1 MSLSLVQRPSL
12 RVLPARPN
20 LEFLKNEAKQRLRAL
35 RTVAPSARLAEV
47 QHHLAR
53 EYGFANWREM
63 KAGVERLAPPALS
76 GLACA
81 AVGDWIAL
89 GPGNSRVALHI
100 AAASAGVAV
109 SVDICDHGVFGVQ
122 ADGVALEGDSLSF
135 TLLAPTANGF
145 QQAFYQARWDVSTDR
160 WVGAWTS
167 HGVTADLD
175 FVRGVYP
182 PAPRFD
188 GLDGF
193 WDGRLES
200 QGRMTRLILR
210 FRTSEHGTHA
220 WLDSPDTGVLGRPA
234 VAIVRDGGEVTV
246 AMKTVAITGTISDD
260 GQWIEGRF
268 VKGGIG
274 RPLRL
279 IRRLPGGAPPLPQR
293 APAVELPSDALA
305 VLVGSYL
312 TELKA
317 LVQVTQDNGR
327 LYVQLVGP
335 PADPTTRSAA
345 VTAVQ
350 GPKLELLASS
360 PTKFFWRILDATAEF
375 ELGPDGRAV
384 AMVTRQNGRQFR
396 AVRVASRP

>member
-1 MSLSLVQRPSL
+1 MSVSLVRGQSPRS
-12 RVLPARPN
+12 LPARPN

-35 RTVAPSARLAEV
+35 RTTAPSVRLADV

-53 EYGFANWREM
+53 EYGFANWREL

-76 GLACA
+76 GLVCA

-89 GPGNSRVALHI
+89 GAGAPRIALHI
-100 AAASAGVAV
+100 AAAGAGVAV
-109 SVDICDHGVFGVQ
+109 SVDICDHSVFGVP

-145 QQAFYQARWDVSTDR
+145 QQSFYQARWDVSTDR

-167 HGVTADLD
+167 HGITADLD
-175 FVRGVYP
+175 FVRGAYS

-200 QGRMTRLILR
+200 QGRPIRLILR

-234 VAIVRDGGEVTV
+234 ASISRDGREVTI

-260 GQWIEGRF
+260 GEWIEGLF
-268 VKGGIG
+268 VRNGPG
-274 RPLRL
+274 RPLTL
-279 IRRLPGGAPPLPQR
+279 VRRPPGGAPPLPQR
-293 APAVELPSDALA
+293 APAVELTPEA
-305 VLVGSYL
+305 LVGLVGDYL
-312 TELKA
+312 TELKSV
-317 LVQVTQDNGR
+317 VQITQDDGR
-327 LYVQLVGP
+327 LHVQFIGSV
-335 PADPTTRSAA
+335 ADPTAGGPDVATVR
-345 VTAVQ
+345 
-350 GPKLELLASS
+350 GPKLELVASS
-360 PTKFFWRILDATAEF
+360 PIKFFWRVLDATAEF

-396 AVRVASRP
+396 AVRVA